1 LPIPTIEDVIIEVIQ
16 YYNPKKVSL
25 QLKIKK
31 SITAAVG
38 NKKDRIM
45 LKNDLF
51 LRAKEKQYNVRQF
64 G

>member
-1 LPIPTIEDVIIEVIQ
+1 
-16 YYNPKKVSL
+16 
-25 QLKIKK
+25 
-31 SITAAVG
+31 VG

-64 G
+64 GWCVKQEDIYQNLSLCDKYDFFTVVKRQN